1 MYNMNTILCLQ
12 LAEYHFGTKRYE
24 NPIEHVY
31 FYYKSDP
38 NVPVLIKREQ
48 VSFNIKYII

>member
-1 MYNMNTILCLQ
+1 MNTILCLQ

-38 NVPVLIKREQ
+38 NVLVLIKREQ
-48 VSFNIKYII
+48 VSFNIKYIIYSF